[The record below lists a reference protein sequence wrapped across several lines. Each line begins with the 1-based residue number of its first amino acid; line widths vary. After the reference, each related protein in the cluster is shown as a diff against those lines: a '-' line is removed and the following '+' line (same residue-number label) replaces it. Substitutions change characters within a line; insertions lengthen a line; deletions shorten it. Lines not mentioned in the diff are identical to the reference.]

1 MKSWSAT
8 EAPIPPPELMF
19 RVSGGTDSTY
29 FLESGK
35 ATRDDFAR
43 GLATVGRSFKDFNR
57 ILDFGCG
64 CGRVLRWLRE
74 DISASRLAGSDIDQ
88 PAVEWLRSRML
99 GVLVRANES
108 LPPLSFEKG
117 SFDLVLAYSIFSHLD
132 ERYQDAWLTELHR
145 VTQPGGILLI
155 TVHGHYNWNYT
166 KETIFPKRPDL
177 AALDPTFRENGF
189 LYWKGDGW
197 EKHFPDFYHTAWHSP
212 IYVREHWSR
221 WFDVLELREAGARPT
236 QDLVVLRKR

>member
-64 CGRVLRWLRE
+64 SGRVLRWLRE
-74 DISASRLAGSDIDQ
+74 EVPARRLAGSDIDR
-88 PAVEWLRSRML
+88 PSVECLRSHM
-99 GVLVRANES
+99 
-108 LPPLSFEKG
+108 
-117 SFDLVLAYSIFSHLD
+117 
-132 ERYQDAWLTELHR
+132 
-145 VTQPGGILLI
+145 PGMMPGR
-155 TVHGHYNWNYT
+155 TT
-166 KETIFPKRPDL
+166 DFRQARP
-177 AALDPTFRENGF
+177 
-189 LYWKGDGW
+189 
-197 EKHFPDFYHTAWHSP
+197 S
-212 IYVREHWSR
+212 
-221 WFDVLELREAGARPT
+221 ELRAVAS
-236 QDLVVLRKR
+236 